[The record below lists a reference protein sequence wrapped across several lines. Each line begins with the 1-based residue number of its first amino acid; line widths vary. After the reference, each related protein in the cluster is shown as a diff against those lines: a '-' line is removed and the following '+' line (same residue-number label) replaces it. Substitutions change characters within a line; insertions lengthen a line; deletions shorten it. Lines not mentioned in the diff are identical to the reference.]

1 MCLTLALALAL
12 ALTLTLTLP
21 LTLTL
26 SLTLSSHGVPVAS
39 GAYIFSPNSTCH
51 PVGVA
56 ARITAVVRGE
66 VVQEVRQS
74 FAPWLTQTVR
84 LAAGWRFA
92 EFEHTV
98 GPVPLSP
105 PCPR

>member
-1 MCLTLALALAL
+1 
-12 ALTLTLTLP
+12 
-21 LTLTL
+21 
-26 SLTLSSHGVPVAS
+26 
-39 GAYIFSPNSTCH
+39 
-51 PVGVA
+51 VA